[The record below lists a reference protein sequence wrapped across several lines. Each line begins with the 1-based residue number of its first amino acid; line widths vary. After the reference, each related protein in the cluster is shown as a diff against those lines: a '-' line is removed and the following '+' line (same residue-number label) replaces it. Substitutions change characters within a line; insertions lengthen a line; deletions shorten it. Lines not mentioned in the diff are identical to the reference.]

1 MIAGFQR
8 HVHGR
13 ASCCGTGLIEGVY
26 LGVTVARTNMI
37 TLANRLAVAGD
48 NGSNHRVRRDGIPT
62 ALREVAGA
70 FH

>member
-1 MIAGFQR
+1 
-8 HVHGR
+8 
-13 ASCCGTGLIEGVY
+13 LIEGVY

-48 NGSNHRVRRDGIPT
+48 NGSNHRIRRDGIPT